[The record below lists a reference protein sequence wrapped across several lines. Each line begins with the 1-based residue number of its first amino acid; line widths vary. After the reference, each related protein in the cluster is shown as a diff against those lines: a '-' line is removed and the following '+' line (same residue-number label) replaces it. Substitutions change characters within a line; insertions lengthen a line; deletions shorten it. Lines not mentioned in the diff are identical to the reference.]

1 VSSKWRFILYFFRG
15 KKIGGFKLFY
25 YSIFQICYPVRI
37 KQCYHQVVELT
48 GYGAFWL
55 LSPNSVVLLPCHRA
69 IIRNIVV
76 MLGKAGLCMPLSYI
90 FTKLCT
96 SHLLTSILVVFFDV
110 LSVYMIQYVFVP
122 LSGYQMVILILK

>member
-1 VSSKWRFILYFFRG
+1 
-15 KKIGGFKLFY
+15 
-25 YSIFQICYPVRI
+25 
-37 KQCYHQVVELT
+37 
-48 GYGAFWL
+48 
-55 LSPNSVVLLPCHRA
+55 
-69 IIRNIVV
+69 
-76 MLGKAGLCMPLSYI
+76 MPLSYI